1 MFSKPILLLF
11 FFVATLSNLRAYE
24 CSAWTRDDDK
34 NLVLKKVTLNDLAS
48 DNSFSGRYFN
58 IVSSISET
66 PIAFNASLENELQIR
81 ACTVYYHLT
90 IARNYFL
97 NQFPENHVRGLK
109 TITIRIEMPYSFIDS
124 SHFMHEDFKTYN
136 NSLTIP
142 ASNAAKLDSI
152 APWNYE
158 IWFAPAKKV
167 KVDNSVEQ
175 AAKMLGSSTAQESL
189 RLGVLTSAASNFAS
203 QLAQGMTITSFD
215 GKVQI
220 QSLVLSLAIVT
231 VTPWLIEQFSS
242 LVKRSIYL
250 DTALIPEVI
259 YHEFAHIAL
268 SRHLKLTHH
277 SPIIEG
283 LANYFAAAVGK
294 MPAILHKTKKLARG
308 LDKLKVNNKV
318 KYESW
323 MEDQKYAQYGFVL
336 ALLAEIRREIG
347 DVNADKLIYHAHTK
361 LSATSNI
368 TSHLTAALQ
377 ESARVLFEKDDQKL
391 ILMKLTAI
399 WQRRSL

>member
-1 MFSKPILLLF
+1 MTFSS
-11 FFVATLSNLRAYE
+11 TLDAFE
-24 CSAWTRDDDK
+24 CSAWTRNQNKKLILSKVNLSDLSSDK
-34 NLVLKKVTLNDLAS
+34 N
-48 DNSFSGRYFN
+48 FSGKYFS
-58 IVSSISET
+58 IVLDKNDA
-66 PIAFNASLENELQIR
+66 PLPLESNNIR

-90 IARNYFL
+90 IARKYFL
-97 NQFPENHVRGLK
+97 AKFPENHVRGLK
-109 TITIRIEMPYSFIDS
+109 PVTIRIEMPYSFIDS

-142 ASNAAKLDSI
+142 ASTRSKLDSI
-152 APWNYE
+152 NPWNFE
-158 IWFAPAKKV
+158 IWFAPAKKIR
-167 KVDNSVEQ
+167 VDNAIAQ
-175 AAKMLGSSTAQESL
+175 AAKLLGSSTAQESL
-189 RLGVLTSAASNFAS
+189 RLGVLTSTASNIAS
-203 QLAQGMTITSFD
+203 QLAQGMTLTSFD

-220 QSLVLSLAIVT
+220 QSLLLSLAIVS
-231 VTPWLIEQFSS
+231 VTPWLIEQLSS

-283 LANYFAAAVGK
+283 MANYFAAAIGK
-294 MPAILHKTKKLARG
+294 TPAILHKTKSFARG
-308 LDKLKVNNKV
+308 LDKLKVNNDV
-318 KYESW
+318 QYEPW

-336 ALLAEIRREIG
+336 ALLSEIKQQIG
-347 DVNADKLIYHAHTK
+347 EEEADKLIYHAHAK

-377 ESARVLFEKDDQKL
+377 ESARELFSKDHQKI

-399 WQRRSL
+399 WQRRNL